1 MDAEGGKFFYLV
13 ATSLA
18 GFVVA
23 LAALSY
29 FLDAPKGMPV
39 ISAAALALAAII
51 WLIGWAG
58 RHVLAGR

>member
-1 MDAEGGKFFYLV
+1 MDAESGRLFYLV

-29 FLDAPKGMPV
+29 FLDAPQGVPIV
-39 ISAAALALAAII
+39 SIAALALAAVI
-51 WLIGWAG
+51 WLSGWAG
-58 RHVLAGR
+58 RHLIARR